1 MLKYKEFMF
10 LRYKKHKLLELEKKL
25 LSSNFGFTQ
34 KAWED
39 Q

>member
-1 MLKYKEFMF
+1 
-10 LRYKKHKLLELEKKL
+10 LELEKKL

-39 Q
+39 QWLIVTRDTCDIYM